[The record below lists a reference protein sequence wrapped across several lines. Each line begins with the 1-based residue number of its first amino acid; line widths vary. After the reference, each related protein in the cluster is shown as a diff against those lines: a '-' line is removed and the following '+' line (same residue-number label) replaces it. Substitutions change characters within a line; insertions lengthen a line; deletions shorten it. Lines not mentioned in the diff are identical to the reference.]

1 LATKNRH
8 REARAD
14 LVYTCKKATS
24 LIADY
29 LTGTLDPEI
38 TNELEHHLG
47 VCPDCVAFL
56 KTYKKTIQVTQSLL
70 LSGNLPELECSKQK
84 ALHKSIASHNE
95 RS

>member
-1 LATKNRH
+1 VAKQ
-8 REARAD
+8 ARSKRAG
-14 LVYTCKKATS
+14 TCRQATS

-70 LSGNLPELECSKQK
+70 LSGNLPELERSKQK

-95 RS
+95 RG